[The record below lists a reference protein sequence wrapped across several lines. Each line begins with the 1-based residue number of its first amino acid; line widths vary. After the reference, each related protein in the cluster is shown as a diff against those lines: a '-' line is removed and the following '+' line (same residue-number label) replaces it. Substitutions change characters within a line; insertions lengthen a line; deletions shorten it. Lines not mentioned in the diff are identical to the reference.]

1 MNNPNSDDL
10 MDNDEWAFSL
20 ADVVDFL
27 QGAWKLLLGGALAG
41 LLVAGLG
48 WLAVGK
54 YTAESVMVNNPLAGD
69 TVLLDGK
76 KVIEQKRAV
85 DLISWRGLTQSLPN
99 LAGELLDKGVVPD
112 SDRAQIGAMSS
123 PAWWGASVKPTFS
136 LSKADAKELAVI
148 SKQMQETGSADILN
162 LVVKTRGSSE
172 TAAAANAKVATD
184 FIMQGGAFLSVR
196 ETVNRYESQVLTVES
211 EMRKKIADSEVELKF
226 MRERAQRLEDLRTRF
241 PANVVVG
248 SQLVV
253 DLKDSNAK
261 YMPIST
267 QIVAAQSDINAAQ
280 EELARMRDKLAQS
293 ALLRSFV
300 AKAQEETG
308 KLYNG
313 FALIDQLLAIVDG
326 LRKAA
331 NADDVNAQLVLNTL
345 QADLVKARTFYTKGL
360 EIRLAPS
367 VTPPALALPLVGG
380 LLLGGFAMLVF
391 LLLRNALRAL
401 RAKQAQASAL
411 AAPAAPTA

>member
-1 MNNPNSDDL
+1 MNNPNTDDL

-27 QGAWKLLLGGALAG
+27 QGAWKVLLGGALAG

-54 YTAESVMVNNPLAGD
+54 YTAESVMVNNQVSGNAI
-69 TVLLDGK
+69 TVGGK
-76 KVIEQKRAV
+76 PVMDSSRAL
-85 DLISWRGLTQSLPN
+85 DLISWRSLSQSLPN

-112 SDRAQIGAMSS
+112 AQEGQIRAMSN
-123 PAWWGASVKPTFS
+123 PTWWGASVKPTFS

-148 SKQMQETGSADILN
+148 SKEMQESGSADILN

-172 TAAAANAKVATD
+172 AAAAANAKVATD
-184 FIMQGGAFLSVR
+184 FIMQGGAYLSVR
-196 ETVNRYESQVLTVES
+196 EAVNRYESQVLTVDS
-211 EMRKKIADSEVELKF
+211 DLQKKITDREVELKF

-241 PANVVVG
+241 PGNVVVG
-248 SQLVV
+248 SQQVV

-267 QIVAAQSDINAAQ
+267 QIVAVQSDINAAQ
-280 EELARMRDKLAQS
+280 EDLARMRDKLAQS

-308 KLYNG
+308 NVHNG

-401 RAKQAQASAL
+401 RAKQAQASA
-411 AAPAAPTA
+411 PAAPTA